1 MTRAFEPYSASP
13 APAAPAAPPA
23 AREGAAG
30 ERGGA
35 ALLEAFMEWRGI
47 EKLCERC
54 EGSGS
59 RCYATTA
66 VWRGG
71 VGGASL
77 TVAVCD
83 ACWGSGD
90 AERPWANLRL
100 PNSLYEAGRNKS
112 TLDDL
117 LRRLGGGRAEDVLA
131 LAVVL
136 RKIDGGAARRTSPGF
151 WVRHLAGWL
160 GEELATI
167 AKAGAK

>member
-47 EKLCERC
+47 EKLCPQC

-59 RCYATTA
+59 RGYASTA
-66 VWRGG
+66 TWRGG
-71 VGGASL
+71 IGGQMITA
-77 TVAVCD
+77 AVCD
-83 ACWGSGD
+83 SCWGSGD
-90 AERPWANLRL
+90 AARPWANLRKL
-100 PNSLYEAGRNKS
+100 EAAYRDSRDKS

-117 LRRLGGGRAEDVLA
+117 LKRLGGGRPEDVLA